1 MNNFLTAAAKLDLT
15 LAEVLDILGFSYDD
29 IEEENLS
36 VSEIISAIED
46 CGGDDDWVPFGDS
59 CSHYCD
65 A

>member
-1 MNNFLTAAAKLDLT
+1 MRNFNAAAAKLDLT

-29 IEEENLS
+29 IEEENLT
-36 VSEIISAIED
+36 VAEIISAIDD
-46 CGGDDDWVPFGDS
+46 CGGGDDWVQGGDS